1 MVPPT
6 VARSAR
12 AVIDWLIEACDG
24 FFAFLARE
32 LAPSRRRIT
41 EAARNAAKSTV
52 TTGLATAMQ
61 VLGPF
66 GPLFAYRIGQPG
78 ISLGIFEGA
87 VTIAIA
93 AAMQAAIVPI
103 TGKILDYPGLIMAFL
118 FVVFAAIA
126 YFSANT
132 RLFMLFA
139 LTAIGTISTV
149 YVAIFE
155 PGQIGWGSTYT
166 FDGILVATLVMVLF
180 DTLIWP
186 SPPEPRLL
194 ESLAAD
200 FGRMRSRLQLV
211 GQRYLDPLADPL
223 TAPRVKSTLAPN
235 LILLNSVKEYMK
247 PAPSHIAVLLD
258 AVMTAEHVYFEV
270 ERLAVLA
277 NEPVSGGIRQNHRE
291 TIQAAIKTLDEAL
304 AQGAEDI
311 LAGLPDGESSSQLAA
326 DLQVTIQ
333 HLGDLSTQILRANDQ
348 SVASEIANLSGFIG
362 ALERVA
368 DLLEPRERPLTS
380 AALGATEAEDDSEPR
395 PFIDPAAFRF
405 SIKLGAAITLALLVG
420 LTTQRADLQTI
431 LWSVVVAG
439 LPNTYG
445 AVARKTVLRLA
456 GCVMGGLAALAAM
469 LIVSQNFDSLAAYL
483 AAIFAVTI
491 FSTYVAQSSEWLGY
505 AGIQTGITFMIC
517 YVGPAPSSDI
527 YKPLWRFWGIV
538 LGVVTAGFVFL
549 FLLPEYAS
557 DKLIESLDK
566 LLRTAIDFGKE
577 VAAGRIT
584 EERITAVE
592 RRFSANLLQ
601 VLNMADQAR
610 LEGRRGAINSA
621 AGIEAAAIITR
632 IAYRFEIIARGR
644 LAESEA
650 IVPEGMRKRRAALE
664 ERLCTA
670 LESLLGRFAL
680 NVTVE
685 QPVPLEAPAAPRA
698 PIGAL
703 KALIEELVA
712 GAPLTSGD
720 WPPEAQ
726 GGFFAQVESYRRL
739 VILLSSLDTELLQ
752 IAHS

>member
-1 MVPPT
+1 
-6 VARSAR
+6 
-12 AVIDWLIEACDG
+12 VIDRLFELFGG

-32 LAPSRRRIT
+32 LSPNRRRII

-78 ISLGIFEGA
+78 LSLGFFEGA

-93 AAMQAAIVPI
+93 AAMQATIVPI

-132 RLFMLFA
+132 RLFMLFG
-139 LTAIGTISTV
+139 LTAVGTISTV
-149 YVAIFE
+149 YVGIFE

-194 ESLAAD
+194 ESIAGD
-200 FGRMRSRLQLV
+200 FGRTRSRLQLV
-211 GQRYLDPLADPL
+211 GQRYLDPFADPL
-223 TAPRVKSTLAPN
+223 SAPRAKSSLAPN
-235 LILLNSVKEYMK
+235 LTLLNSVRENMK
-247 PAPSHIAVLLD
+247 PTPGHIAALLD
-258 AVMTAEHVYFEV
+258 GVMTAEHIYLEV

-277 NEPVSGGIRQNHRE
+277 DEPVSEAIRQNHRG
-291 TIQAAIKTLDEAL
+291 TIQTAIQVLDSAL
-304 AQGAEDI
+304 AQRAENV
-311 LAGLPDGESSSQLAA
+311 LAGLPGGESSSQLAA
-326 DLQVTIQ
+326 DLQLTIQ
-333 HLGDLSTQILRANDQ
+333 HLGDLSTQILRTNDQ
-348 SVASEIANLSGFIG
+348 SMASEIANLSGFIG
-362 ALERVA
+362 GLEKVA
-368 DLLEPRERPLTS
+368 DLLEPRERLLGS
-380 AALGATEAEDDSEPR
+380 AAVKATAVEDDSEAR

-445 AVARKTVLRLA
+445 AVARKTLLRLA

-483 AAIFAVTI
+483 AAIFVVTI

-517 YVGPAPSSDI
+517 YVGIAPSSDI

-538 LGVVTAGFVFL
+538 LGVLTAGFVFL

-557 DKLIESLDK
+557 DKLIESLDR
-566 LLRTAIDFGKE
+566 LLRTAIDFAKE

-584 EERITAVE
+584 EERIAALE
-592 RRFSANLLQ
+592 RRFSVNFLQ

-610 LEGRRGAINSA
+610 LEGRRGAIKSA
-621 AGIEAAAIITR
+621 AGIEAATIITR
-632 IAYRFEIIARGR
+632 IAYRFEVIARER
-644 LAESEA
+644 VSDSEA
-650 IVPEGMRKRRAALE
+650 MLPDEVLERRAVLE
-664 ERLCTA
+664 ERFCSA
-670 LESLLGRFAL
+670 FESLLGKFELAG
-680 NVTVE
+680 TFE
-685 QPVPLEAPAAPRA
+685 QPVPLTPLTPPQL
-698 PIGAL
+698 PIDDL
-703 KALIEELVA
+703 KNLIEELVA
-712 GAPLTSGD
+712 EAAREGRHWSSEAP
-720 WPPEAQ
+720 AV
-726 GGFFAQVESYRRL
+726 FFAQVESYRRL
-739 VILLSSLDTELLQ
+739 VILLSRLDTECSK
-752 IAHS
+752 ITAH